1 MNAHSPAAYNRMA
14 SSPPACEKP
23 ALICIT
29 SNVSELHT
37 TIASDSDSDS
47 DFDSNSDA
55 ASDAEYTSA
64 ASDAES
70 SDEDASD
77 WEIEECTSDWDPFE
91 ECLSDSHVSEDEPC
105 SSPSPRRRS
114 GPFCGSAE
122 DQTELDEEDDGAHDE
137 QPSSR
142 GCDTMQQGGTLGCT
156 ANTASS
162 PMHSLRHTPSRRSSP
177 ARSEL
182 TSCSEQRAPAVP
194 FWFGHEG
201 ECAEQLEAIFRF
213 YDGFLQLE
221 ERRTQERLEPPV
233 FVGRVDRTLVFNG
246 PLLSTLDVVHV
257 HRRPIDCAPYMT
269 ASAPLV
275 TKHDLLTT
283 WHLEDGTPLRSL
295 AVHDPMLLC
304 YWSQRTRVD
313 VSPAV
318 VTAAAS
324 SSSSASLSP
333 LAAACDRSLLARP
346 RCDGNYD
353 YSVVSRA
360 RLPEQL
366 ESVPSTTVRFADC
379 TPPVLSHTPTVPF
392 TPIFNLF
399 TV

>member
-1 MNAHSPAAYNRMA
+1 MNAHSPAVHNLMA
-14 SSPPACEKP
+14 SSPSSCAKP
-23 ALICIT
+23 ALFCIT
-29 SNVSELHT
+29 SNVSDLRT
-37 TIASDSDSDS
+37 TLASDSDSDS
-47 DFDSNSDA
+47 DA
-55 ASDAEYTSA
+55 ASA

-91 ECLSDSHVSEDEPC
+91 ECLSDSHVSEDEPS

-114 GPFCGSAE
+114 GPFCGAAE
-122 DQTELDEEDDGAHDE
+122 DQTELDDEDDSQDE
-137 QPSSR
+137 QPTSH
-142 GCDTMQQGGTLGCT
+142 GCGTLQQGGNPACT
-156 ANTASS
+156 ANTAS
-162 PMHSLRHTPSRRSSP
+162 PLQSLRRTPSRQGSP
-177 ARSEL
+177 ARSVL
-182 TSCSEQRAPAVP
+182 TSSSSSSEQRAPAVP

-221 ERRTQERLEPPV
+221 ERRTQERVEPPV

-269 ASAPLV
+269 VSAPLV
-275 TKHDLLTT
+275 AKHDLLTT

-304 YWSQRTRVD
+304 YWSQRTRVEL
-313 VSPAV
+313 SPAV
-318 VTAAAS
+318 VTAS
-324 SSSSASLSP
+324 SSSSASSSP
-333 LAAACDRSLLARP
+333 LAAACNRSLLARP

-379 TPPVLSHTPTVPF
+379 TPPVLSHTQTVSF